1 MKKKAVKVITGLI
14 IILMF
19 CSNSYG
25 ESSEKDK
32 MEQLEVIT
40 VTAQKKEENVQK
52 VPISMDV
59 FSETEMEDARILDV
73 PEMVRFS
80 PNVSMMERSCEHI
93 VVIRGISPFRGTTYS
108 NAGFYVDDVSYPL
121 HYGQNI
127 DFFDLER
134 AEVLKGP
141 QGTLYGRNA
150 ESGVIN
156 IITKQP
162 GNQFSGKLLA
172 EYGNYNSFRSVANVS
187 GPVVDDTLYLGGAF
201 QFRSSDGYVENQS
214 NGDDRADDLKHLA
227 GRATLR
233 WTPSDLWDISLM
245 ANIMNADDHGA
256 ETRFLTGPH
265 ETAPHKVRRDTDAF
279 LKQNWNSQIIR
290 VKYNSDAFDFLS
302 VTGLLYQDL
311 DKVNDCNLWDN
322 PKDKRINPTQMKERQ
337 YSQEFRISSQ
347 AGPVEWLAGLYGF
360 IEDSRFNYKY
370 EIVSA
375 KKIYMNPITDVD
387 ARGCAAFGEGTYTF
401 FEKLH
406 LTAGLRLDHE
416 EMEGDLKDPVQ
427 RKAYNKDLRFN
438 EVLPKFSLSYDASRE
453 IMAYASVSKGYLV
466 GGYNWGMTGSLETF
480 SYDPEYTW
488 NYETGIKSTWL
499 NGKLMANLS
508 IFYISIDDK
517 QVSELHPTIA
527 MTTITNAAKAHSQ
540 GLELEIQ
547 AKPIRGLNLSAGFG
561 CNEAKFDS
569 FMANVWNDA
578 GTALIQRNYEGNYL
592 AYAPQY
598 TYNVSAQYRTV
609 SGVFARADFLGT
621 GPFYG
626 DAANKA
632 EQKAYETVNM
642 RLGYEWEGF
651 DFSFWVENIFDKQY
665 CTFLSPFQQ
674 SLVGIDGPPR
684 TFGATAVWRF

>member
-1 MKKKAVKVITGLI
+1 MKKKMTKIVVMVTAL
-14 IILMF
+14 LL
-19 CSNSYG
+19 SPNAYG
-25 ESSEKDK
+25 ESPEEEE
-32 MEQLEVIT
+32 MFQLETVT
-40 VTAQKKEENVQK
+40 VTAQKKKEDAQK

-59 FSETEMEDARILDV
+59 FSETEMEDARILNV
-73 PEMVRFS
+73 PDMVRFS
-80 PNVSMMERSCEHI
+80 PNVNMMERSCEHI

-156 IITKQP
+156 LITKQP
-162 GNQFSGKLLA
+162 GNQLSGKILA
-172 EYGNYNSFRSVANVS
+172 EYGDYNSFRSVANVS

-201 QFRSSDGYVENQS
+201 QYRSSDGYVENQS

-233 WTPSDLWDISLM
+233 WTPSDLWNISLM

-256 ETRFLTGPH
+256 EARFLTGPQ
-265 ETAPHKVRRDTDAF
+265 ETDPHKVRRDTDAY
-279 LKQNWNSQIIR
+279 LKQNWNSQIMR
-290 VKYNSDAFDFLS
+290 VKYNSDDFGFLS

-311 DKVNDCNLWDN
+311 DKVNDCDLWDN
-322 PKDKRINPTQMKERQ
+322 PKDRKINPIRMKERQ
-337 YSQEFRISSQ
+337 YSQEFRMSSK

-360 IEDSRFNYKY
+360 IEDSHFNYRY
-370 EIVSA
+370 EILSA
-375 KKIYMNPITDVD
+375 GMTYMNPITDID
-387 ARGCAAFGEGTYTF
+387 ARGCAAFGQGTYTF
-401 FEKLH
+401 LDRFH
-406 LTAGLRLDHE
+406 LTLGLRLDHE

-427 RKAYNKDLRFN
+427 QKAYNKDLSFN
-438 EVLPKFSLSYDASRE
+438 EVLPKFSLSYDASRD

-466 GGYNWGMTGSLETF
+466 GGYNWGMTGTLETF

-488 NYETGIKSTWL
+488 NYETGIKTNWL
-499 NGKLMANLS
+499 NNKLTANLS
-508 IFYISIDDK
+508 VFYISIDNK
-517 QVSELHPTIA
+517 QISELHPTIA

-540 GLELEIQ
+540 GLELEFQ
-547 AKPIRGLNLSAGFG
+547 AKPFRGLNLSAGFG
-561 CNEAKFDS
+561 CTEAKFDR
-569 FMANVWNDA
+569 FTTNLWNDT
-578 GTALIQRNYEGNYL
+578 GTGMIKKDYKGNYL
-592 AYAPQY
+592 PYAPRY
-598 TYNVSAQYRTV
+598 TYNVSAQYRNIK
-609 SGVFARADFLGT
+609 GLFARADLLGT

-626 DAANKA
+626 EAANKA
-632 EQKAYETVNM
+632 EQNAYATVNL
-642 RLGYEWEGF
+642 RLGYEWR
-651 DFSFWVENIFDKQY
+651 DFNISFWMENVFDKQY

-674 SLVGIDGPPR
+674 SIVGIDGPPR